1 MRRALKLAENGTGYV
16 SPNPKVGSVIVKDN
30 QIISEGWHKKYG
42 SAHAEVEA
50 INNAKID
57 NFEDCTIYVNLEPCS
72 HYGKTPPCAEL
83 IVNKKFKRVVIGSLD
98 PNPLVSGK
106 GIEII
111 KNAGIE
117 VITDVLKEECY
128 WINRI
133 FFKHIIKKKPYIMLK
148 IAQTIDAS
156 IALKNGE
163 SKWITCEKSRIETH
177 KLRSEFDAIL
187 VGKNTVLN
195 DDPTLNVRLI
205 KGRDPY
211 RIICDTNLA
220 IPLEANIF
228 KLENQSKTIIC
239 TSKKSCNSTK
249 AQKIKSLGANILKIS
264 KNTDSHINLEELVNN
279 LYEKYNIT
287 SIMVEGGAGI
297 YSSFLKS
304 NLVDELQIFTAPKIF
319 GNARNPFEMLS
330 LDNINDSYKF
340 ELKKVG
346 IIDSD
351 IYSIFLKK

>member
-1 MRRALKLAENGTGYV
+1 MRRALKLADKGNGYV
-16 SPNPKVGSVIVKDN
+16 SPNPKVGAVIVKDN

-83 IVNKKFKRVVIGSLD
+83 IVNKKFKRVVVGSKD
-98 PNPLVSGK
+98 PNPLVAGK

-117 VITDVLKEECY
+117 VITDVCKEECD

-148 IAQTIDAS
+148 IAQTIDAC

-187 VGKNTVLN
+187 VGKNTILTDN
-195 DDPTLNVRLI
+195 PTLNVRLI

-211 RIICDTNLA
+211 RIICDTNLV
-220 IPLEANIF
+220 ISLEANIF
-228 KLENQSKTIIC
+228 KLDNQSKTIIC
-239 TSKKSCNSTK
+239 TNNKSANLAK
-249 AQKIKSLGANILKIS
+249 AKKIKSFGAIILEIS
-264 KNTDSHINLEELVNN
+264 ENSTAQLNLEELVNK

-304 NLVDELQIFTAPKIF
+304 NLIDELQIFTAPKIF
-319 GNARNPFEMLS
+319 GNARNPFEMITLN
-330 LDNINDSYKF
+330 DINDVYKF
-340 ELKKVG
+340 ELKKVK

-351 IYSIFLKK
+351 IHSIFFKK